1 MTTLL
6 RHVALGALGL
16 MAALVAAWAG
26 QALVLAIG
34 GPVFLAVVAWFLLKA
49 LLAPAKPR
57 PQGRL

>member
-16 MAALVAAWAG
+16 MAALVVVWAG

-34 GPVFLAVVAWFLLKA
+34 GPLFLGLVGWYLLKGV
-49 LLAPAKPR
+49 LAQSKP
-57 PQGRL
+57 GA